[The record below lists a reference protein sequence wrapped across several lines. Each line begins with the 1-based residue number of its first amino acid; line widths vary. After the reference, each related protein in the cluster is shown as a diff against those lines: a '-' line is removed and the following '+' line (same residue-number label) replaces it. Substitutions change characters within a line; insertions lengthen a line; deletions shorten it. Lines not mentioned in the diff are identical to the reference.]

1 MTIGAREKNWIV
13 QRDFVEVFSRREL
26 RRFPESFDPAAPGDP
41 VAALSLGDARFN
53 LCEEIFEGACP
64 FKIEAHLPL
73 ANPEDVAMRIGK
85 ARDDR
90 FAAEID
96 DARFVA
102 AKFSRVFV

>member
-41 VAALSLGDARFN
+41 FAALSLGDARFN
-53 LCEEIFEGACP
+53 LCEETFEGVRP

-73 ANPEDVAMRIGK
+73 ANPEDVAMRIGE

-90 FAAEID
+90 FAAKIE

>member
-1 MTIGAREKNWIV
+1 MSVCTREKDGILR
-13 QRDFVEVFSRREL
+13 RDFVELRARRKL
-26 RRFPESFDPAAPGDP
+26 WRFPESLYPAAPGDP
-41 VAALSLGDARFN
+41 LTALSLGDARFN
-53 LCEEIFEGACP
+53 LCEETFEGVCP

-73 ANPEDVAMRIGK
+73 ANPEDVAMRIGE

-90 FAAEID
+90 FAAKID